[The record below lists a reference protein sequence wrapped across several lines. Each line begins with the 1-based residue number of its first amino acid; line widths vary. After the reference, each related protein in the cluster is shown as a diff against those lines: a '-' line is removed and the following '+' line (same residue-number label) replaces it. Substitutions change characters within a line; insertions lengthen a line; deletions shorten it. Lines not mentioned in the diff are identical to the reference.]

1 METAD
6 EPDHNPG
13 PTFDPA
19 FEIKKE
25 FTAREHLADF
35 RALSESG
42 DDRPFGE
49 TVLELTWPNETETL
63 LTLQSTE
70 SETRPR
76 YLELETK
83 TTQTIYVKDS

>member
-49 TVLELTWPNETETL
+49 TVLELT
-63 LTLQSTE
+63 
-70 SETRPR
+70 
-76 YLELETK
+76 
-83 TTQTIYVKDS
+83 